1 MTSKFTNL
9 PVSSDNSA
17 LHLDCDMTFHVNHVR
32 TLVSDWWATSNDEKL
47 TTRPVKFAAKA
58 ARADV
63 LFLNLCVYS
72 VSDVSACEASADQQG
87 CCCRRVKAQSPSKP
101 KASHGVTNHAN
112 RFSSKAPSG
121 FEH

>member
-17 LHLDCDMTFHVNHVR
+17 LGTKSPLCRPRNNVLHLDCDMTFHVNHVR
-32 TLVSDWWATSNDEKL
+32 TLVSDWWAFSNDDKL

-63 LFLNLCVYS
+63 LFLNLCVHS
-72 VSDVSACEASADQQG
+72 VSDVSACEARADQQG
-87 CCCRRVKAQSPSKP
+87 CLL
-101 KASHGVTNHAN
+101 
-112 RFSSKAPSG
+112 
-121 FEH
+121 